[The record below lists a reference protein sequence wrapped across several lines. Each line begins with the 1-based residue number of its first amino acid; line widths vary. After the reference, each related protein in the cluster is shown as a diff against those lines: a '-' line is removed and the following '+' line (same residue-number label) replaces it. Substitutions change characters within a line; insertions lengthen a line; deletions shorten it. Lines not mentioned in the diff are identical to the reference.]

1 MVHFFFFLEV
11 SQRLI
16 LVLFGGS
23 PSPHSPWWLKIHS
36 TLQVRVK
43 EEGEKPAFDRECL
56 KEEKASFQMLSEQSP
71 GMWGQQHLEV
81 FKHWSAAAGSLCCQ
95 RSKKLLPVISHLVT
109 SRTSILLLLPP
120 AVAVFFPLCRQM
132 VPELLRWSS
141 PPSPPLCSLSASFQR
156 NLLCA
161 TSIEQQCGPAA
172 DAALFKDPR
181 YAGGWEGNYWGHR
194 DDNPA
199 LSAPVGGASQKPI
212 FRNIFILLL
221 KLYSRQDC
229 GFFFFFINSFLYLGV
244 SYPLLN
250 PR

>member
-1 MVHFFFFLEV
+1 MWSIFFFLGSFTEAHIGV
-11 SQRLI
+11 IRR
-16 LVLFGGS
+16 S

-95 RSKKLLPVISHLVT
+95 RSKKLLPVVSHLVT
-109 SRTSILLLLPP
+109 SRTGILLLLPP

-172 DAALFKDPR
+172 DAALFKDSQICWR
-181 YAGGWEGNYWGHR
+181 
-194 DDNPA
+194 
-199 LSAPVGGASQKPI
+199 VGGELLGTPRWQSCPVSSSGRCLTEAHFQKHLH
-212 FRNIFILLL
+212 FTFEVVFKTGLWV
-221 KLYSRQDC
+221 
-229 GFFFFFINSFLYLGV
+229 FINSFLYLGV